1 MNKFSIGARLWL
13 AIGISALVM
22 LAMFAS
28 VAVRSARL
36 TAESQAADER
46 QARVTLVAARWSGL
60 TETNVQR
67 VIATTMG
74 SDAQVAQHFAP
85 AVKATSATISELQKE
100 LEALA
105 ASDEEKA
112 QLAKVAAARKAYLDA
127 REATTA
133 LHAKGDADAAR
144 QQLNGAVLPA
154 VKAYLGEQ
162 QAFVELQVQLADR
175 RRQAQAEARA
185 QSLVFAGLTL
195 ALMLTGMAIGGLLLV
210 RSIVR
215 PLRAAAEVS
224 RRIGHGDLTVHVD
237 TSRRDEVGELMTAV
251 AGMRDSLRHLVGQV
265 RQASDSI
272 RDASGEVAQGNADLS
287 QRTETAAASL
297 QQTASAMEELTG
309 TVRQTADSART
320 ASQLAAS
327 ASSVAARGGQV
338 VSQVVSTMDEI
349 NGSSRKIADITGV
362 IDGIAFQTNI
372 LALNAA
378 VEAARAGEQG
388 RGFAVVAGEVRSLA
402 QRSAAAAREIK
413 SLIGTSV
420 ERVESGAR
428 LVGEAGTTMAEIV
441 GSVQRVTDIIGEI
454 SAATQEQSTGIDSVG
469 TAVTHLDQATQQN
482 AALVEES
489 AAAAGSL
496 REQARQLVD
505 LVAGFQLGDATTPR
519 QVAARAV
526 AAARHAV
533 EPPRR
538 PASAP
543 VDANRQPA
551 KAAGV
556 RAATAAPAAPE
567 GERPAARPAAP
578 TPSARPA
585 DTPTA
590 AADSSWETF

>member
-215 PLRAAAEVS
+215 PLRAAA
-224 RRIGHGDLTVHVD
+224 
-237 TSRRDEVGELMTAV
+237 
-251 AGMRDSLRHLVGQV
+251 
-265 RQASDSI
+265 
-272 RDASGEVAQGNADLS
+272 
-287 QRTETAAASL
+287 
-297 QQTASAMEELTG
+297 SAM
-309 TVRQTADSART
+309 
-320 ASQLAAS
+320 
-327 ASSVAARGGQV
+327 
-338 VSQVVSTMDEI
+338 
-349 NGSSRKIADITGV
+349 
-362 IDGIAFQTNI
+362 
-372 LALNAA
+372 
-378 VEAARAGEQG
+378 
-388 RGFAVVAGEVRSLA
+388 
-402 QRSAAAAREIK
+402 
-413 SLIGTSV
+413 
-420 ERVESGAR
+420 
-428 LVGEAGTTMAEIV
+428 
-441 GSVQRVTDIIGEI
+441 
-454 SAATQEQSTGIDSVG
+454 AT
-469 TAVTHLDQATQQN
+469 
-482 AALVEES
+482 
-489 AAAAGSL
+489 
-496 REQARQLVD
+496 
-505 LVAGFQLGDATTPR
+505 
-519 QVAARAV
+519 
-526 AAARHAV
+526 
-533 EPPRR
+533 
-538 PASAP
+538 
-543 VDANRQPA
+543 
-551 KAAGV
+551 
-556 RAATAAPAAPE
+556 
-567 GERPAARPAAP
+567 
-578 TPSARPA
+578 
-585 DTPTA
+585 
-590 AADSSWETF
+590 